1 MKFARYLEDT
11 QTPEWKKAYMDY
23 RLLKKRI
30 SAIRNERREFED
42 VSDTPTASRIS
53 LAPSVPYTSD
63 QHGTASLHGQG
74 GGRATSLD
82 VTAGGD
88 SGRPSNATA
97 RTSVV
102 SMPETLRSEQDTTPV
117 LSGSGSGARQATLG
131 KRLGATRGMLRR
143 NKSTSTAANLWRPSK
158 SLSLSTSQLPPSSL
172 PFVELYDSLSPAER
186 AFFDALQGE
195 LDKVEAF
202 YLRQEQEMRVR
213 FFKLQKQL
221 EELGKHRKAFHQT
234 FDTTRHSPWPLNPL
248 SDTVKIKRG
257 RIKIYKEHDQIPDA
271 PMLRRELSTPHY
283 GPGSVGST
291 SPKGL
296 GSSPKGAF
304 NVNGKG
310 KSPEE
315 GLARVDENGESQ
327 GKRGKR
333 DSFNGSTSLG
343 EDGSGIPA
351 MKLPEAK
358 HTFEPEDYVRAKKRL
373 RKAAVE
379 HYRGLETLQNYRI
392 LNVTGFRKA
401 LKKFEKN
408 TGIPAQL
415 TWMAEKIDSGVLGSG
430 ASVRSMLSDME
441 MLFTEK
447 FEHGNKKQALSR
459 LRAHSSTKTHHF
471 STFSTG
477 LAVGLAIPALIDG
490 IRESYHPNTR
500 EAIPSWGALLYVY
513 ATLMVPTVFAL
524 LLGLNIL
531 VWSRYRINY
540 VFIFEL
546 DVRSRLDAR
555 QYFELPAVLLATL
568 CYAFWFSFARIGAPE
583 VAPTTWPGIWMLLAV
598 MLLIDPLP
606 ILYKKSRYWT
616 LRNLGRLLLPGTR
629 RVEFTDFWLADQLCS
644 LTFSLANLVFVACV
658 YDTEFRPGWNTHCG
672 VRGPLWGVSLA
683 LNLLPLLVRLIQ
695 CIRRYVDSKLY
706 THLINAGKYAMGMVA
721 AVVFFYWRHTGQGRG
736 AAFILWCLTSTM
748 YSLYAGAW
756 DYLMDWSILQPHV
769 EYKGLRADL
778 VYSDHPFL
786 YHVAIVTNTCIRFIW
801 VIYIPHRGPNVLIRS
816 FLVACLEALRRVQW
830 NFYRV
835 EAEFIGH
842 MDQFRVTRDVP
853 LPYVFDE
860 GVEDEQDLEETP
872 VGTPWQRLRAA
883 LGRAANPLSSDEDT
897 PTK

>member
-143 NKSTSTAANLWRPSK
+143 NKTNLWRPSK

-351 MKLPEAK
+351 
-358 HTFEPEDYVRAKKRL
+358 
-373 RKAAVE
+373 
-379 HYRGLETLQNYRI
+379 
-392 LNVTGFRKA
+392 

-490 IRESYHPNTR
+490 IRES
-500 EAIPSWGALLYVY
+500 AL
-513 ATLMVPTVFAL
+513 TP
-524 LLGLNIL
+524 
-531 VWSRYRINY
+531 
-540 VFIFEL
+540 
-546 DVRSRLDAR
+546 
-555 QYFELPAVLLATL
+555 
-568 CYAFWFSFARIGAPE
+568 FS
-583 VAPTTWPGIWMLLAV
+583 V
-598 MLLIDPLP
+598 
-606 ILYKKSRYWT
+606 
-616 LRNLGRLLLPGTR
+616 
-629 RVEFTDFWLADQLCS
+629 
-644 LTFSLANLVFVACV
+644 
-658 YDTEFRPGWNTHCG
+658 H
-672 VRGPLWGVSLA
+672 
-683 LNLLPLLVRLIQ
+683 
-695 CIRRYVDSKLY
+695 
-706 THLINAGKYAMGMVA
+706 
-721 AVVFFYWRHTGQGRG
+721 
-736 AAFILWCLTSTM
+736 
-748 YSLYAGAW
+748 
-756 DYLMDWSILQPHV
+756 
-769 EYKGLRADL
+769 
-778 VYSDHPFL
+778 
-786 YHVAIVTNTCIRFIW
+786 
-801 VIYIPHRGPNVLIRS
+801 
-816 FLVACLEALRRVQW
+816 
-830 NFYRV
+830 
-835 EAEFIGH
+835 
-842 MDQFRVTRDVP
+842 
-853 LPYVFDE
+853 
-860 GVEDEQDLEETP
+860 
-872 VGTPWQRLRAA
+872 
-883 LGRAANPLSSDEDT
+883 
-897 PTK
+897 